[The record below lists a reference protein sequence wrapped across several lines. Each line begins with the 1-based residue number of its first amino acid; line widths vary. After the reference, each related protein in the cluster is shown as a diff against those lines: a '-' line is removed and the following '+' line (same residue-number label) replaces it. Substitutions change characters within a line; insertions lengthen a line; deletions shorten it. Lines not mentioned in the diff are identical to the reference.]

1 MSLLKLIA
9 KNTIIHTIGKFSG
22 LAIGIVVVGLMTR
35 YLGTEGYGHFATII
49 AYLFFFTIIGDLGLY
64 LVTVNE
70 LGKQEEK
77 NKPKLFSN
85 IFTMRLVSSVI
96 LILIACG
103 LIWFFPYP
111 LVIKLGAL
119 IYALA
124 AFLMMLDQILVA
136 LFQEQMKTKFPAIAE
151 IVGKILILGLVV
163 WSIKANLGFL
173 YVISSFAIGLL
184 VHFLINLIFARRLI
198 KFKLDFN
205 KEIWKKVFK
214 KSWPIASYMIFSM
227 LYFKADTI
235 ILSLYH
241 PASIVGIYGAPY
253 RVLEALIVFPAI
265 FMGLVSPHLSK
276 AWAQKKIDDFK
287 DMFQKAFDTLS
298 LIVWPMIFGTLV
310 LAKPIIN
317 LIAGDQ
323 FNDSIP
329 VLQILIIATGIIF
342 LAHLTTFSVVAVN
355 KQKSIMKYYIFAAVL
370 AIILYFVFIPKY
382 YYYAAGV
389 ITILI
394 ELFILI
400 ASGIMV
406 NKATKIR
413 LSFKNNI
420 KSLLISIIMALII
433 YLTSFGLFVSIVL
446 GGVIYIGGLYLT
458 RTLDREMIL
467 GFLKK

>member
-1 MSLLKLIA
+1 
-9 KNTIIHTIGKFSG
+9 
-22 LAIGIVVVGLMTR
+22 
-35 YLGTEGYGHFATII
+35 
-49 AYLFFFTIIGDLGLY
+49 
-64 LVTVNE
+64 
-70 LGKQEEK
+70 
-77 NKPKLFSN
+77 
-85 IFTMRLVSSVI
+85 MRLVSSVI

>member
-1 MSLLKLIA
+1 MSLSKSIA

-22 LAIGIVVVGLMTR
+22 FALGIVVVSLMTR

-64 LVTVNE
+64 LVTINE

-85 IFTMRLVSSVI
+85 IFTMRLVSSAI
-96 LILIACG
+96 LILLACG

-111 LVIKLGAL
+111 LIIKLGTL

-124 AFLMMLDQILVA
+124 VFLMMLDQILVA
-136 LFQEQMKTKFPAIAE
+136 LFQEQMKTKFPAVAE
-151 IVGKILILGLVV
+151 IVGKILILIWVV
-163 WSIKANLGFL
+163 WSIKADKGFL
-173 YVISSFAIGLL
+173 YVMAGFVIGLL
-184 VHFLINLIFARRLI
+184 IHFLINLMFARKLI
-198 KFKLDFN
+198 RFRLDFD

-241 PASIVGIYGAPY
+241 PASMVGIYGAPY

-276 AWAQKKIDDFK
+276 AWAQKKLDDFK

-355 KQKSIMKYYIFAAVL
+355 KQKSMMKYYIFAAVL
-370 AIILYFVFIPKY
+370 AIILYFIFIPKY
-382 YYYAAGV
+382 YYYAAGL

-406 NKATKIR
+406 NKTTKIR
-413 LSFKNNI
+413 LSFKNNL
-420 KSLLISIIMALII
+420 KSLLISIIMAGIL

-446 GGVIYIGGLYLT
+446 GGIIYIGGLYLT
-458 RTLDREMIL
+458 KTLDKEMIL
-467 GFLKK
+467 GFIKK